1 MQICFD
7 IINDL
12 HLTSSDKFIWEGKAT
27 SLYCLVTGNISD
39 DPKIIHRT
47 LSYLS
52 TLYQGV
58 FYIDGSRE
66 HTDLINRS
74 DKTDELQKICNTIN
88 NTVYLYSEVVIMN
101 GIAIIGINGWYGN
114 YPVVTLADDLLI
126 ETYRR
131 EDIVYLSNLIKKLQL
146 HVDVKEIIVI
156 SNSVPNKELYFGE
169 ASGLVDDLCP
179 TLCLRGDTE
188 KKVKYWT
195 FGTYDKK
202 VDITINDINFISN
215 PYNKDQPYWP
225 SRIVIET

>member
-7 IINDL
+7 IISDL
-12 HLTSSDKFIWEGKAT
+12 HLTSDDKFIWEGKVT
-27 SLYCLVTGNISD
+27 SLYCLVIGNISN
-39 DPKIIHRT
+39 DPKVIHRT

-52 TLYQGV
+52 TLYQGI
-58 FYIDGSRE
+58 FYIDGSHE
-66 HTDLINRS
+66 HPELINRT
-74 DKTDELQKICNTIN
+74 DRNDELQKICSTIN
-88 NTVYLYSEVVIMN
+88 NTVYLFSEIVIMN

-114 YPVVTLADDLLI
+114 YPVETLSDDLLI

-131 EDIVYLSNLIKKLQL
+131 EDLVYLRNLIRRLQL
-146 HVDVKEIIVI
+146 HGDVRDIIVI
-156 SNSVPNKELYFGE
+156 SNSVPNKQLYFGE
-169 ASGLVDDLCP
+169 SNGMIDDLCP
-179 TLCLRGDTE
+179 TLCIESDTE
-188 KKVKYWT
+188 KKIKYWA